1 MQLFILATSCNA
13 HLLMAG
19 LTSELCHA
27 VVCHAKQVGLM
38 LTLDFHTQQITYC
51 KSTVCSISG
60 LYAAQSQVFQAG
72 GWGLRELTGGL
83 PPAVPLWSLRLALDY
98 LDCPLAQA
106 STLVACSG
114 RPKCIPR
121 PAKSPCFQVA
131 SQHGFNYPVVSM
143 LFAVSPRSSSVWG
156 KRLGYSNCSKI
167 TLAGSHRDH
176 LERAAPDRLS
186 MGGFPG
192 LFAPFYKERA
202 CSVVDNLLSELCSLD
217 RPQYSFTA
225 DPECLKRQLHVARF
239 IREATEPS

>member
-1 MQLFILATSCNA
+1 MSCCGLSCKASGLDAYPGLPYTTDHILQKYSLQYFRFICCPI
-13 HLLMAG
+13 AG
-19 LTSELCHA
+19 L
-27 VVCHAKQVGLM
+27 
-38 LTLDFHTQQITYC
+38 
-51 KSTVCSISG
+51 
-60 LYAAQSQVFQAG
+60 QAG

-186 MGGFPG
+186 MGGFAG

-217 RPQYSFTA
+217 RPQYSFY
-225 DPECLKRQLHVARF
+225 
-239 IREATEPS
+239 S